1 MPSYQSNIMLSLT
14 EENYLKA
21 VYRLSDHGRNTV
33 STNTLSDHLK
43 TKPASVSDMLKKLSA
58 KELIDYERYQGVN
71 ISDKGK
77 TAALE
82 IIRKHR
88 LWEVFLVEKLNFHW
102 NEVHEVAEQLEHIK
116 SPLLIQR
123 LDEFLGFPK
132 KDPHG
137 APIPNEFGEMKEK
150 PQIALSDAEVGAQ
163 GLVVSVKDVGNQ
175 FLPYLDKL
183 GIYIGAKIKI
193 TDRVAFDGS
202 SEILIDDQKKAFLSK
217 NAGQNILM
225 SI

>member
-1 MPSYQSNIMLSLT
+1 MLSLT

-21 VYRLSDHGRNTV
+21 VYHLSDHGKNTV
-33 STNTLSDHLK
+33 STNTLSEHLK

-71 ISDKGK
+71 ISAQGK
-77 TAALE
+77 IAALQ
-82 IIRKHR
+82 IVRKHR
-88 LWEVFLVEKLNFHW
+88 LWEVFLVEKLKFHW

-116 SPLLIQR
+116 SPLLIKR

-137 APIPNEFGEMKEK
+137 APIPDEHGEIKEK
-150 PQIALSDAEVGAQ
+150 PLIAVADAEIGVQ
-163 GLVVSVKDVGNQ
+163 GLVVTVKDPGNQ
-175 FLPYLDKL
+175 FLPYLDRL

-193 TDRVAFDGS
+193 VDRIAFDGS
-202 SEILIDDQKKAFLSK
+202 TEVLIDDQKKAFLSK
-217 NAGQNILM
+217 EAGQNILINM
-225 SI
+225 